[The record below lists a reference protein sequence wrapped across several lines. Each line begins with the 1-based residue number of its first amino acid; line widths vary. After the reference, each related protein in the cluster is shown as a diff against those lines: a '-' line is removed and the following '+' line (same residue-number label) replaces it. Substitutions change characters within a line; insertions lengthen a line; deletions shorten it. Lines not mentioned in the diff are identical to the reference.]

1 MYQARRPVLLSMTA
15 HHGRTIVPKRL
26 LIAIPSCLIVAAL
39 AATEAYAGNVN
50 QHAQLLAR
58 VDH

>member
-15 HHGRTIVPKRL
+15 PTEGPSVPKRL

-39 AATEAYAGNVN
+39 AAAEAYAGNVN

-58 VDH
+58 VGR